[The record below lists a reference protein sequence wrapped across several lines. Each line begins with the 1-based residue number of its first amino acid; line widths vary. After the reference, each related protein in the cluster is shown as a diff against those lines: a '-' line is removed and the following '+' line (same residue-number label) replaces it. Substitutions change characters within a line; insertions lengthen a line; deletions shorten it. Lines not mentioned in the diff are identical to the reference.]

1 MLDYVYTIH
10 VIFLSLFNTSSI
22 ERGFC
27 TLHCKFNLRKN
38 KHPRSDPCMF
48 VMLDDVLLIILI
60 AVEHDANSEIR
71 LNNEIARF
79 SNNLFSMN
87 KMKQ

>member
-1 MLDYVYTIH
+1 MLDYIYTIH

-38 KHPRSDPCMF
+38 KHPRSDSCMF

-60 AVEHDANSEIR
+60 AVERTVKYALTTRSQDSRI
-71 LNNEIARF
+71 ISF
-79 SNNLFSMN
+79 P
-87 KMKQ
+87 

>member
-1 MLDYVYTIH
+1 MLDYIYTIH

-60 AVEHDANSEIR
+60 AVERTVKYA
-71 LNNEIARF
+71 LTTRF
-79 SNNLFSMN
+79 LNNLFSMN